1 MEQAIPYAKIS
12 SNTIIEGSGSGSNY
26 TKMLRSPVKEKI
38 EADNF
43 EGRVSVSKASEKL
56 SDQPM

>member
-1 MEQAIPYAKIS
+1 
-12 SNTIIEGSGSGSNY
+12 
-26 TKMLRSPVKEKI
+26 MLRSPVIEKI